1 VQVGDLIKEREF
13 PEVGLIVE
21 IKDDTCKTPYGIFCP
36 NPNNKV
42 QWFTKAY
49 VEEKCE
55 IISASR

>member
-1 VQVGDLIKEREF
+1 MQVGDLIKEREF

-36 NPNNKV
+36 NNKV